1 VGGDAAEPAQREY
14 ASRYTAY
21 LMLRTIGSLTQPTN
35 PSQPEDY
42 AAAMISAERGDWTSE
57 GHVGAVYGKV
67 VRWAFEKQGAFQPL
81 GAPMP
86 VVSPGPP
93 PPVDLYIDDG
103 RHGEYGFQARFWE
116 TRDLWNRHQPDGE
129 HGHQTPHV
137 CCVNHAYVK
146 VKNRGTQTARGARV
160 HAYHCRPSA
169 GLVWPDDFEAM
180 TTASRSVPDL
190 APGAEVVIGPFAW
203 TPVYAGHEGLFMSVT
218 ASEDRANND
227 RVTGLSSAKGPTPAW
242 RLVPS
247 DNNIA
252 MRALIPV
259 PGGGGRCALEAAFC
273 NRRFWAQNPFGKTAR
288 MELRVV
294 MPPLLALRG
303 WALRFANPG
312 GANFMLGARGERE
325 IRPVLMSGRDFDTID
340 VVDAGSAIIGVLVL
354 ADGIVVG
361 GLSFALDAAM
371 TEPAR
376 EREPCEPKQ
385 GRQEPKDDPDC
396 GKPMKP
402 AHRSRCCC
410 EPCIDDRCRKPCC
423 CCCEDKKPCDDKPAE
438 DDGCDAEP
446 R

>member
-1 VGGDAAEPAQREY
+1 
-14 ASRYTAY
+14 
-21 LMLRTIGSLTQPTN
+21 
-35 PSQPEDY
+35 
-42 AAAMISAERGDWTSE
+42 
-57 GHVGAVYGKV
+57 
-67 VRWAFEKQGAFQPL
+67 
-81 GAPMP
+81 
-86 VVSPGPP
+86 
-93 PPVDLYIDDG
+93 
-103 RHGEYGFQARFWE
+103 
-116 TRDLWNRHQPDGE
+116 
-129 HGHQTPHV
+129 
-137 CCVNHAYVK
+137 
-146 VKNRGTQTARGARV
+146 
-160 HAYHCRPSA
+160 
-169 GLVWPDDFEAM
+169 
-180 TTASRSVPDL
+180 
-190 APGAEVVIGPFAW
+190 
-203 TPVYAGHEGLFMSVT
+203 
-218 ASEDRANND
+218 
-227 RVTGLSSAKGPTPAW
+227 
-242 RLVPS
+242 VPS

-294 MPPLLALRG
+294 MPPLLASRG

-325 IRPVLMSGRDFDTID
+325 IRPVLMSGRDFDPID

-376 EREPCEPKQ
+376 EREPCEPKH

-402 AHRSRCCC
+402 VHRLRCCC

-423 CCCEDKKPCDDKPAE
+423 WCCEDKKPCDDKPAE